1 MTPKPSSNKSVIEQS
16 ALTAS
21 QIKPQVGS
29 SSVADAE
36 LSASLGNPALTQIQ
50 SLLAALHLAS
60 PALPVG
66 GFAYSQG
73 LEQAI
78 EDRWVTQVEQAYVW
92 IRDVLLLNLAR
103 QELPLWLAC
112 HRAVLQQDWSAL
124 AVANQKLY
132 ALRETAEFRLESV
145 QMGHSM
151 AKLFAQWPQG
161 AVLNT
166 LGLEQWTYP
175 ASYAALA
182 AISGVDE
189 YMSLAAYLW
198 SWVENQTLAAVKIIP
213 LGQIDGQRLLHRL
226 KGDVE
231 RATEIARSTDPS
243 HAGSAAFG
251 LAIASARHESQY
263 SRLFRS

>member
-1 MTPKPSSNKSVIEQS
+1 MTTLPCTNALAMAQS
-16 ALTAS
+16 APTD
-21 QIKPQVGS
+21 PQTKMQVS
-29 SSVADAE
+29 SSDVQTTKQSE
-36 LSASLGNPALTQIQ
+36 SPGNPASTQIQ

-112 HRAVLQQDWSAL
+112 HRAVLQQDWAAL
-124 AVANQKLY
+124 AVANEELY

-151 AKLFAQWPQG
+151 TKLFAQWPQG
-161 AVLNT
+161 AALKA
-166 LGLEQWTYP
+166 LSIEQWTYP

-189 YMSLAAYLW
+189 TMALTAYLW
-198 SWVENQTLAAVKIIP
+198 SWVENQALAAVKIIP
-213 LGQIDGQRLLHRL
+213 LGQIDGQTLLHRL

-231 RATEIARSTDPS
+231 RATEVARSTDPA

-251 LAIASARHESQY
+251 LALASARHESQY

>member
-1 MTPKPSSNKSVIEQS
+1 MMPLKPTNAREPDQS
-16 ALTAS
+16 A
-21 QIKPQVGS
+21 P
-29 SSVADAE
+29 
-36 LSASLGNPALTQIQ
+36 LGNPGLTQTQ

-112 HRAVLQQDWSAL
+112 HRAVVQQDWPAL
-124 AVANQKLY
+124 AVANQELY
-132 ALRETAEFRLESV
+132 ALRETAEFRLESM

-151 AKLFAQWPQG
+151 TKLFAQWPKG
-161 AVLNT
+161 AALNA
-166 LGLEQWTYP
+166 LPIEQWTYP

-189 YMSLAAYLW
+189 TMALTAYLW
-198 SWVENQTLAAVKIIP
+198 SWVENQALAAVKIIP
-213 LGQIDGQRLLHRL
+213 LGQIDGQTLLHRL

-231 RATEIARSTDPS
+231 RATEVARSTDPA

-251 LAIASARHESQY
+251 LALASARHESQY
-263 SRLFRS
+263 SRVFRS

>member
-1 MTPKPSSNKSVIEQS
+1 MTLLQPSHAREPEQPAPS
-16 ALTAS
+16 RTQALSHT
-21 QIKPQVGS
+21 
-29 SSVADAE
+29 
-36 LSASLGNPALTQIQ
+36 Q

-112 HRAVLQQDWSAL
+112 HRAVLQQDWAAL
-124 AVANQKLY
+124 TTANRELY

-151 AKLFAQWPQG
+151 SKLFAQWPQG
-161 AVLNT
+161 AALNA
-166 LGLEQWTYP
+166 LSIEQWTYP

-182 AISGVDE
+182 AISGIDE
-189 YMSLAAYLW
+189 DMALAAYLW
-198 SWVENQTLAAVKIIP
+198 SWVENQALAAVKIIP
-213 LGQIDGQRLLHRL
+213 LGQIDGQTLLHRL

-231 RATEIARSTDPS
+231 RATEIARSIDPA

-251 LAIASARHESQY
+251 LALASARHESQY

>member
-1 MTPKPSSNKSVIEQS
+1 M
-16 ALTAS
+16 
-21 QIKPQVGS
+21 
-29 SSVADAE
+29 
-36 LSASLGNPALTQIQ
+36 
-50 SLLAALHLAS
+50 
-60 PALPVG
+60 
-66 GFAYSQG
+66 
-73 LEQAI
+73 
-78 EDRWVTQVEQAYVW
+78 
-92 IRDVLLLNLAR
+92 RDVLLLNLAR
-103 QELPLWLAC
+103 QELPLWLRC

-124 AVANQKLY
+124 AAANQELY

-161 AVLNT
+161 AALNA
-166 LGLEQWTYP
+166 LSIEQWTYP

-189 YMSLAAYLW
+189 SMALTAYLW
-198 SWVENQTLAAVKIIP
+198 SWVENQALAAVKIIP
-213 LGQIDGQRLLHRL
+213 LGQIDGQTLLHRL

-231 RATEIARSTDPS
+231 RAIEVTRSIDPA

-251 LAIASARHESQY
+251 LALASARHESQY